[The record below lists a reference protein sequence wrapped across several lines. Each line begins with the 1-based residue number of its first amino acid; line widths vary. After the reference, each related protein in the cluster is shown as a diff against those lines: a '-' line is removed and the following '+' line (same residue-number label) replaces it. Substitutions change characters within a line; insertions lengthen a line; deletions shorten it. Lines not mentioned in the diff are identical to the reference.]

1 MLSSIWWLRIVKYRM
16 IPKAGMFPSQD
27 EPENTGVV
35 HLNPER
41 NGRSQAAREGEH
53 AARKV
58 TMMGADTLSMN
69 DRFRRDIEPPPVALS

>member
-16 IPKAGMFPSQD
+16 IPM
-27 EPENTGVV
+27 V

-58 TMMGADTLSMN
+58 TMMGADILSMN